1 MYAQDVVNRRLAI
14 YSLELPRSEKKFYT
28 KKSRNRESENKK
40 RSRES
45 EPEKLEKGSAKAA
58 AKGLQRQRSNFD
70 IDMSCVIC
78 P

>member
-58 AKGLQRQRSNFD
+58 AKRAAKAKK
-70 IDMSCVIC
+70 
-78 P
+78 